1 MIKKIGIT
9 GFLLATLYTSLT
21 PVLAQGSS
29 GTKSIWRCGN
39 AYSDKP
45 CQDGKVIDA
54 NDSRSATDRHAAD
67 AATQRTANSA
77 ANMERD
83 RLQLERAADD
93 RARANAIANARIKAE
108 QDMAARP
115 KPLPKQP
122 KKHKA
127 RHLPPDYFT
136 AHGADARAKK
146 PAKVS
151 SK

>member
-1 MIKKIGIT
+1 MIKKMGIAS
-9 GFLLATLYTSLT
+9 FLLATLYTSLT
-21 PVLAQGSS
+21 PALAQSSS
-29 GTKSIWRCGN
+29 GAKSIWRCGN

-45 CQDGKVIDA
+45 CHDGKVVDV
-54 NDSRSATDRHAAD
+54 NDSRSTTDRHAAD

-83 RLQLERAADD
+83 RLQLERAADE
-93 RARANAIANARIKAE
+93 RARANAIDYARTKAE
-108 QDMAARP
+108 QDKAARP
-115 KPLPKQP
+115 KTLSKPP

-127 RHLPPDYFT
+127 KPLPPDYFT
-136 AHGADARAKK
+136 AHGADAPTKK